1 MNTTTKSR
9 PDLVQLL
16 DLALL
21 ACQEASR
28 EILEVYSSGATNIFD
43 KSDGSP
49 ITDADLRAH
58 ATITSLL
65 SASGLPVLSEEAV
78 VPFEERCN
86 WKSFWLVDP
95 LDGTKDFIARN
106 DEFTVNI
113 ALIEDGSPVLGVV
126 AAPALNRT
134 WYGSGG
140 GGAWEICAGKK
151 MQISAL
157 APWPVESR
165 MFTSYF
171 HDVPASME
179 FRRLNGIVHTFSAG
193 AASKLARIAAS
204 EAEFYPRFVG
214 TSEWDTAAGDAIL
227 REAGGSMR
235 TISGALPTYNK
246 PSLRN
251 PFFVAWRPPVRWEDI
266 KMAAFD

>member
-1 MNTTTKSR
+1 MNTSKKSL
-9 PDLVQLL
+9 PELVHLL
-16 DLALL
+16 DLALH
-21 ACQEASR
+21 AGQEACK
-28 EILEVYSSGATNIFD
+28 EVMAVYASGATNISN

-49 ITDADLRAH
+49 VTDADLRAH
-58 ATITSLL
+58 TLIYNFL
-65 SASGLPVLSEEAV
+65 STSGLPVLSEEAV
-78 VPFEERCN
+78 LPFEERCN

-95 LDGTKDFIARN
+95 LDGTKDFISRN

-134 WYGSGG
+134 WYASGG
-140 GGAWEICAGKK
+140 GGAWEIRKGKK
-151 MQISAL
+151 TEISAL
-157 APWPVESR
+157 APWPAESR

-171 HDVPASME
+171 HDVPATME

-227 REAGGSMR
+227 REAGGLMR
-235 TISGALPTYNK
+235 TISGELPTYNT

-251 PFFVAWRPPVRWEDI
+251 PFFVAWRPPVYWEDI
-266 KMAAFD
+266 KLGLSG

>member
-1 MNTTTKSR
+1 VKTSTKFR
-9 PDLVQLL
+9 PDLMHLL
-16 DLALL
+16 DFALL
-21 ACQEASR
+21 AGHEAR
-28 EILEVYSSGATNIFD
+28 KEVMAVYASGATNIFD

-49 ITDADLRAH
+49 LTDADLQAH

-65 SASGLPVLSEEAV
+65 RASGLPVLSEEAV

-113 ALIEDGSPVLGVV
+113 ALIEDGIPVLGVV

-134 WYGSGG
+134 WYASGG

-151 MQISAL
+151 IQISAL
-157 APWPVESR
+157 APWPAESR

-171 HDVPASME
+171 HDVPASAE
-179 FRRLNGIVHTFSAG
+179 FRRLNGIVHTLSAG

-227 REAGGSMR
+227 REAGGLMR
-235 TISGALPTYNK
+235 SISGALPTYNK

-251 PFFVAWRPPVRWEDI
+251 PFFVAWRPPVHWEDI
-266 KMAAFD
+266 KLAESG